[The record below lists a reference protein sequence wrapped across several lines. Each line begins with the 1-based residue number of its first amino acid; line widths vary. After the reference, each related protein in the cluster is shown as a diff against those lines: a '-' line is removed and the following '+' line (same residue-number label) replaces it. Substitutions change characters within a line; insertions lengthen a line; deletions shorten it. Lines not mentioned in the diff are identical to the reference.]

1 MTNEQRVVI
10 IRERLS
16 SELNPATINVIDQS
30 SHHVG
35 HAGAQTGA
43 GHFAVQ
49 ITAAAF
55 AGKSRI
61 QCHQMIY
68 ALLADLMHK
77 EIHALSI
84 DAKEPREL

>member
-1 MTNEQRVVI
+1 MTNEQRVTL

-16 SELNPATINVIDQS
+16 NELNPTTLNVVDQS

-55 AGKSRI
+55 ALIAYCSTTLES
-61 QCHQMIY
+61 MIDPDNPP
-68 ALLADLMHK
+68 LLK
-77 EIHALSI
+77 
-84 DAKEPREL
+84 